1 VRWVGLDRAVVLGAG
16 IAGLTAARV
25 LAGHGVAVTLVERD
39 RLAEGVGHRPGV
51 PQSRHVH
58 ALLTRGSRELER
70 LFPGLTSELLAA
82 GALELDWTEQR
93 IRSLMGWSPRYTS
106 GLRSVFC
113 SRELLEGAVRR
124 RVLALPQVKALDI
137 RDAVGLVGDS
147 RRVTGVRVRVRGV
160 PSQAGTSTLEA
171 DLVVDATG
179 RASSTPRW
187 LEALGLEA
195 PRESVVSSQL
205 GYASQEFSMPAGFA
219 EDWRL
224 LVVRQP
230 APSTRAAALY
240 PIEGNRWFLTL
251 AGHGGEL
258 SSHDQQGFLEFA
270 RSIDGIAE
278 VIDASQPVG
287 PVHGYRRTENRWRH
301 WEGGGDWPEGLV
313 VLGDAMC
320 SFNPAYGQGMTVAT
334 LQAVRLDDVLT
345 ERPWGPTSARA
356 VQRRAAGVLRG
367 AWTLATQED
376 FREPSALGHRSP
388 ATRVAHRY
396 TDLVLRAA
404 TRDVA
409 VNTRF
414 FEVAH
419 LVRPAAA
426 LAEPSMVRR
435 VLHAA

>member
-1 VRWVGLDRAVVLGAG
+1 MSIDHAVVLGAG
-16 IAGLTAARV
+16 IAGLMAARV
-25 LAGHGVAVTLVERD
+25 LAGHGVSVTLVERD
-39 RLAEGVGHRPGV
+39 RLREGVGHRPGV

-70 LFPGLTSELLAA
+70 FFPGLTAELLAA

-93 IRSLMGWSPRYTS
+93 IRTVMGWTPRYTS

-113 SRELLEGAVRR
+113 SRELLESAVRR
-124 RVLALPQVKALDI
+124 RVLALPQVKGLDI
-137 RDAVGLVGDS
+137 REAVGLEGDG
-147 RRVTGVRVRVRGV
+147 RRIRGVHVRVRGV
-160 PSQAGTSTLEA
+160 PSREGVTTLDA
-171 DLVVDATG
+171 DLVIDTTG
-179 RASSTPRW
+179 RASNAPRW
-187 LEALGLEA
+187 LESFGFDP

-205 GYASQEFSMPAGFA
+205 GYASREYAMPDGFG
-219 EDWRL
+219 EDWKL
-224 LVVRQP
+224 LGVRQP
-230 APSTRAAALY
+230 APSTRAAVLY

-258 SSHDQQGFLEFA
+258 SSHDEEGFVDFA

-278 VIDASQPVG
+278 AIEGAVPLSPVTA
-287 PVHGYRRTENRWRH
+287 YRRTENRWRH
-301 WEGGGDWPEGLV
+301 WEDAGDAPEGLV

-334 LQAVRLDDVLT
+334 LQAVQLDEILST
-345 ERPWGPTSARA
+345 SPWEAKSARLF
-356 VQRRAAGVLRG
+356 QRRSAGVLRG

-376 FREPSALGHRSP
+376 FREPTAVGRRSP
-388 ATRVAHRY
+388 ATRLAHHY

-404 TRDVA
+404 TRDVD

-419 LVRPAAA
+419 LVKPASA
-426 LAEPSMVRR
+426 LVEPSIVRR
-435 VLHAA
+435 VLRGS